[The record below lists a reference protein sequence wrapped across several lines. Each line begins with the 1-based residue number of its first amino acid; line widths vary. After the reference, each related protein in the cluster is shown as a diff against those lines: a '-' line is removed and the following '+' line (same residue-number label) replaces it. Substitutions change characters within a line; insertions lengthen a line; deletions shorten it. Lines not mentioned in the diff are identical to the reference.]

1 MSRRSAPRL
10 LLLGL
15 SVALVAAAC
24 SVGVGTAPEDFVA
37 PDEQGGGNGGSGG
50 ADADV
55 DLLVDGP
62 EAAVADLEAAVGTER
77 VKALELAVYADSV
90 YLEAQDPDDPTRV
103 LVYNWNVGEGVTESG
118 EKDVA
123 GIDLDAR
130 LFAVNQVDLSAIPGL
145 VADAPSLTGVQG
157 DITSS
162 VSVQRPAG
170 SPTLITVF
178 VSTPRGQNGAVVADQ
193 DGNVLTS
200 S

>member
-1 MSRRSAPRL
+1 MRRRSALRL
-10 LLLGL
+10 L
-15 SVALVAAAC
+15 ALAAGITLAAAC
-24 SVGVGTAPEDFVA
+24 SVGVGTAPEDYVA

-50 ADADV
+50 DADV

-62 EAAVADLEAAVGTER
+62 EAAVAELEAAVGTER
-77 VKALELAVYADSV
+77 VKALELAVYSDSV

-103 LVYNWNVGEGVTESG
+103 LVYNWNVGEGVTENG

-123 GIDLDAR
+123 GIDLGTR
-130 LFAVNQVDLSAIPGL
+130 LFALNQVDLSAIPGL
-145 VADAPSLTGVQG
+145 VADAPGLTGVQG

-178 VSTPRGQNGAVVADQ
+178 VSTPRGQNGAVIASQ
-193 DGNVLTS
+193 DGTVLSTS
-200 S
+200 

>member
-1 MSRRSAPRL
+1 MRRRSALRL
-10 LLLGL
+10 L
-15 SVALVAAAC
+15 ALAAGITLAAAC
-24 SVGVGTAPEDFVA
+24 SVGVGTAPEDYVA

-50 ADADV
+50 DADV

-62 EAAVADLEAAVGTER
+62 EAAVAELEAAVGTER
-77 VKALELAVYADSV
+77 VKALELAVYSDSV

-103 LVYNWNVGEGVTESG
+103 LVYNWNVGEGVTENG

-123 GIDLDAR
+123 GIDLGTR
-130 LFAVNQVDLSAIPGL
+130 LFALNQVDLSAIPGL
-145 VADAPSLTGVQG
+145 VADAPGLTGVQG

-178 VSTPRGQNGAVVADQ
+178 VSTPRGQNGAVIASQ
-193 DGNVLTS
+193 DGTVLATS
-200 S
+200 

>member
-1 MSRRSAPRL
+1 M
-10 LLLGL
+10 
-15 SVALVAAAC
+15 
-24 SVGVGTAPEDFVA
+24 
-37 PDEQGGGNGGSGG
+37 
-50 ADADV
+50 
-55 DLLVDGP
+55 
-62 EAAVADLEAAVGTER
+62 
-77 VKALELAVYADSV
+77 
-90 YLEAQDPDDPTRV
+90 
-103 LVYNWNVGEGVTESG
+103 
-118 EKDVA
+118 A

-178 VSTPRGQNGAVVADQ
+178 VSAPRGQNGAVVADQ